1 MPYAYFRFF
10 GPLNDF
16 LPRHQRQQAIPVVL
30 NGVTAVKHIIESLGA
45 PHPEIDLILANQQPV
60 DFAYLVQPDDQIDV
74 YGATSEKEQPKT
86 VALRPPLS
94 PPLRF
99 VLDTHLG
106 QLATYLRLLG
116 FDALYRNDYDDAE
129 LAEISYVERRVLLT
143 RDRGLLKRKTVIY
156 GFYVRTSD
164 PRQQI
169 IDVLQRY
176 QLAGEIHAWRRC
188 LRCNGVLAPADKAQ
202 ILEQLAPKTRLYYDE
217 FHRCQSC
224 RQIYWQ
230 GSHYARMQKFVERVL
245 AEIS

>member
-1 MPYAYFRFF
+1 MQYAYFRFF

-16 LPRHQRQQAIPVVL
+16 LPKHQRQQAIPVVL

-45 PHPEIDLILANQQPV
+45 PHPEIELILANQHSV
-60 DFAYLVQPDDQIDV
+60 DFTYLVQSDDQVEV
-74 YGATSEKEQPKT
+74 YGATLENEQPT
-86 VALRPPLS
+86 SGMLRPPLY

-129 LAEISYVERRVLLT
+129 LAQISHAEKRVLLT
-143 RDRGLLKRKTVIY
+143 RDRGLLKRKAVIY
-156 GFYVRTSD
+156 GFCVRASD
-164 PRQQI
+164 PRKQI
-169 IDVLQRY
+169 IDVLRRY
-176 QLAGEIHAWRRC
+176 RLAGEIHAWRRC
-188 LRCNGVLAPADKAQ
+188 LRCNGMLASADKAQ

-230 GSHYARMQKFVERVL
+230 GSHHARMEKFVESIL